1 MNDMRAQMQS
11 RSIEKT
17 LQGQSGV
24 PFEEHVRFIL
34 TIIERRFV
42 FTPLHNDGGIDGYKR
57 LPVNT
62 KTSILFP
69 IEGYSI
75 YGKEAS
81 TSKNN
86 DTVKAKI
93 RKDLKNALEFA
104 EKHECELKKWNLV
117 INFELETEFR
127 IKLENTCNE
136 LGILFEELNPT
147 VLVTKI
153 RGASKIFEIAC
164 YCNAVDA
171 PKLPYSAYSN
181 HELARHVLIDISQSI
196 KSPTDVKY
204 DLLKEIMT
212 TIFKIAFVDKK
223 NQSIDL
229 YSLDK
234 GAPIA
239 INTRISPDYIY
250 DYKFVDGVFLPAN
263 KLIKDDWDN
272 PHSVYFFKDKNGNFI
287 VHVPNLSP
295 IFWICADLRRQLH
308 VTGTFDLSETLKRG
322 YYQRT
327 TLERIFLSKKII

>member
-24 PFEEHVRFIL
+24 PFEEQARFIL
-34 TIIERRFV
+34 TVIDRRFI
-42 FTPLHNDGGIDGYKR
+42 FTPLHKDGGIDGYKR

-62 KTSILFP
+62 KTSTLSS

-93 RKDLKNALEFA
+93 RNDFKNALKFA
-104 EKHECELKKWNLV
+104 RERNCELKKWNLV
-117 INFELETEFR
+117 INFELETDFR

-136 LGILFEELNPT
+136 RGILFEELNPT

-153 RGASKIFEIAC
+153 CGANKLYEVAC
-164 YCNAVDA
+164 YCGAVDA
-171 PKLPYSAYSN
+171 PKLPYSVHSN
-181 HELARHVLIDISQSI
+181 YELARHALMDISQSI

-212 TIFKIAFVDKK
+212 TIFKVAFIDKK
-223 NQSIDL
+223 PQFMHL
-229 YSLDK
+229 YSLGK
-234 GAPIA
+234 EAPIA
-239 INTRISPDYIY
+239 INTRIPPDYIY
-250 DYKFVDGVFLPAN
+250 DYKFVDGVFLPAT
-263 KLIKDDWDN
+263 KLIKDDWDKS
-272 PHSVYFFKDKNGNFI
+272 HSIYFFKDKNGNFI

-295 IFWICADLRRQLH
+295 IFWICADLRKQLDE
-308 VTGTFDLSETLKRG
+308 TGTFDLSETLKRG
-322 YYQRT
+322 YYQRNK
-327 TLERIFLSKKII
+327 LERLLLSKKII